1 MTEKPLDNKD
11 RAILAALQ
19 HDATQPIAEIAN
31 QVHLSTTACWKRIQR
46 LQQSGV
52 IKRQVCLLDR
62 HKIDVGITVFVSIRT
77 NRHEPQWLD
86 EFAQGVSAFP
96 EVVEFYRLAGET
108 DYLLKVVVPDIAGF
122 DRVYK
127 RLISTVDLYDVSS
140 SFCMEEIKYTTA
152 MPLDHY

>member
-1 MTEKPLDNKD
+1 MTEKPLDTKD
-11 RAILAALQ
+11 RAILAILQ
-19 HDATQPIAEIAN
+19 QDATQPIAEIAN

-46 LQQSGV
+46 LQQAGV

-62 HKIDVGITVFVSIRT
+62 HKIDAGITVFVSIRT

-127 RLISTVDLYDVSS
+127 KLISTVDLYDVSS

>member
-1 MTEKPLDNKD
+1 MTEKPLDTKD
-11 RAILAALQ
+11 RAILAILQ
-19 HDATQPIAEIAN
+19 QDATQPIAEIAN

-46 LQQSGV
+46 LQQAGV

-62 HKIDVGITVFVSIRT
+62 QKIDAGITVFVSIRT

-127 RLISTVDLYDVSS
+127 KLISTVDLYDVSS